1 MLKKIFNLFFGKPM
15 TESERRWATVLAV
28 SCVRVK

>member
-15 TESERRWATVLAV
+15 TETERRRATVLAV
-28 SCVRVK
+28 SCERVR

>member
-15 TESERRWATVLAV
+15 TEAERRWATILAV
-28 SCVRVK
+28 SCERVR

>member
-1 MLKKIFNLFFGKPM
+1 MLVKLFRVFFSKPL
-15 TESERRWATVLAV
+15 TETERRWATLLAV